1 MHQSDV
7 LFEMTQ
13 IGHVMKV
20 VAIDAESGCEVAVM
34 GPAYAASAALR
45 MLALAKLKARL
56 SQGENR

>member
-13 IGHVMKV
+13 IGQVMKV
-20 VAIDAESGCEVAVM
+20 VAMDEATGVEVAVM
-34 GPAYAASAALR
+34 GPAYASAPALR

-56 SQGENR
+56 AHGDNR

>member
-13 IGHVMKV
+13 IGPVMKV
-20 VAIDAESGCEVAVM
+20 TAIDAATGEEVAVM
-34 GPAYAASAALR
+34 GPAYSAAAPLR

-56 SQGENR
+56 LQGENR

>member
-13 IGHVMKV
+13 VGQVMKV
-20 VAIDAESGCEVAVM
+20 VAIDAATGQEVAVM
-34 GPAYAASAALR
+34 GPAYSSGPALR

-56 SQGENR
+56 AQIENR